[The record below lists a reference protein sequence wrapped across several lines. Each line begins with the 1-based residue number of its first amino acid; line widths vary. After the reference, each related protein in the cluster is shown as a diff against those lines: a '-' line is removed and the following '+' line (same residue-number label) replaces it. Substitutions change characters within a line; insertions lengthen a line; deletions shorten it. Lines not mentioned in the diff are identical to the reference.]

1 MIITPRLQELIKFQI
16 IGKAG
21 VSDKRTL
28 TSRINRLEKIF
39 STKWAKKNPS
49 LYVKRLK
56 GKVLTEKQ
64 GRELLDWFGDLPIDF
79 KKKDYDTRATG
90 YMHKVQK
97 SFIVEYRLINIYF
110 DAQLNNIE
118 FDERKRNKNV
128 IIDEVIKVNHR
139 KSIGC

>member
-28 TSRINRLEKIF
+28 ISRINMLEKIF
-39 STKWAKKNPS
+39 NTRWAKSNPS
-49 LYVKRLK
+49 LYIKRLK

-64 GRELLDWFGDLPIDF
+64 GRQLIDWFGDLPIDF
-79 KKKDYDTRATG
+79 KEKDYDTRATG
-90 YMHKVQK
+90 YINKVQK
-97 SFIVEYRLINIYF
+97 SFIVKYRLINIYF

-128 IIDEVIKVNHR
+128 IIDEVRKVENE
-139 KSIGC
+139 